1 MRNLGK
7 LTFNP
12 LSVNRDYLE
21 NLYFLTNELLAITLK
36 KIRNC
41 YSQAAN
47 GLRKHGECLT
57 AITFCYHCESLWTR
71 SLAATGIKQKVDRKL
86 QEKSLENW
94 ETFSNLTS
102 VEVER
107 REKVEKILSDRKWQP
122 NYLQIIRH

>member
-57 AITFCYHCESLWTR
+57 AITFSYHYESLWTR
-71 SLAATGIKQKVDRKL
+71 SLAATAIKLLFDRNL

-94 ETFSNLTS
+94 EIFSNLTS
-102 VEVER
+102 V
-107 REKVEKILSDRKWQP
+107 KVEWEKKL
-122 NYLQIIRH
+122 IRFWVIENDNQTIYR